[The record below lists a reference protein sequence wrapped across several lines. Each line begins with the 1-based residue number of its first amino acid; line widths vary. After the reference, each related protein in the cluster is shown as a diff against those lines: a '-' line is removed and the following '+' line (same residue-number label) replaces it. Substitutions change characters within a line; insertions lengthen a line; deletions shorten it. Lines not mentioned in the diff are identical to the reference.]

1 MRAYRRRE
9 ADSASDEARA
19 DRQAD
24 YRSKEL
30 QDSMVGKEESGH
42 GFVYFIPPQGTPAF
56 TDTTLRVRFV
66 DAQEA
71 TSFVM
76 ELGLTGLGFKGTLA
90 KSEAEKKPRRTTR
103 PSSLALYPPRS
114 VLRNVGGTAI
124 VPVAATQVANTTQQH
139 HAGAKGGD
147 DKWHPRR
154 VKRATPS

>member
-9 ADSASDEARA
+9 ADSASDKARA

-56 TDTTLRVRFV
+56 TDATLRVRFV

-76 ELGLTGLGFKGTLA
+76 ELGLPGLGFKGTPA
-90 KSEAEKKPRRTTR
+90 KSEAEKKTQKDDSAQQPSLVPPEVGSPECGGYRDRPSGGNPGSQYNPAAPRRC
-103 PSSLALYPPRS
+103 
-114 VLRNVGGTAI
+114 
-124 VPVAATQVANTTQQH
+124 
-139 HAGAKGGD
+139 
-147 DKWHPRR
+147 
-154 VKRATPS
+154 